1 MSIGGVMVSSETAIA
16 NLLGRYA
23 EAIDS
28 GRFEDAA
35 ALFTHARVRRTR
47 PRVEELDAAGL
58 LALWKDKIIL
68 YEDGTPRT
76 KHVITN
82 LIIDVDEDRR
92 VATCRS
98 CYTVYQQ
105 TDDFPLQVI
114 AAGRYHDAFEC
125 RDSEWHFVYRDYS
138 LLDLVGD
145 RSSHDRRSGTVG
157 QVNA

>member
-1 MSIGGVMVSSETAIA
+1 MTSSDTAIA

-35 ALFTHARVRRTR
+35 ALFAHARVKRTH
-47 PRVEELDAAGL
+47 PQVEELDAAGL
-58 LALWKDKIIL
+58 LALWREKIIL

-82 LIIDVDEDRR
+82 AIIDVDDDRGT
-92 VATCRS
+92 ATSRS
-98 CYTVYQQ
+98 YYTVYQQ
-105 TDDFPLQVI
+105 TDDFPLQLI
-114 AAGRYHDAFEC
+114 AAGRYHDAFER
-125 RDSEWHFVYRDYS
+125 RDGEWRFAARDYS

-145 RSSHDRRSGTVG
+145 LSHHDRVRG
-157 QVNA
+157 QPGNAGG